1 MPKIYEYLGI
11 VIFFYSKEHEP
22 IHVYARY
29 GRFETKAEF
38 LLLDGKIVEI
48 RLKSVKRAKPLSG
61 KDLVNF
67 KTFLETYSDQIVK
80 KWIDFFVYKK
90 DVKFERISKR
100 LK

>member
-22 IHVYARY
+22 IHVHARY

-61 KDLVNF
+61 KDLGNF
-67 KTFLETYSDQIVK
+67 KIFLETYSDQIVK
-80 KWIDFFVYKK
+80 KWIDFFVYRRMSNLKEFQK
-90 DVKFERISKR
+90 D
-100 LK
+100 